1 MAKKNKAKAGNLAE
15 TEVVKGRFA
24 MAQKLEK
31 ERLELKKE
39 IEALMKEYAK
49 ATGLGKY
56 SKRKAKVGKAANDWQ
71 PPAALDLK

>member
-1 MAKKNKAKAGNLAE
+1 MAKKNKAQAGKLAE

-24 MAQKLEK
+24 MAQKLEE

-49 ATGLGKY
+49 ATGISKY
-56 SKRKAKVGKAANDWQ
+56 GKRKAKVGKAANDWQ
-71 PPAALDLK
+71 PPATLQLD

>member
-1 MAKKNKAKAGNLAE
+1 MAKKNKAKAGKLAE

-24 MAQKLEK
+24 MAQKLEE

-49 ATGLGKY
+49 ATGISKY
-56 SKRKAKVGKAANDWQ
+56 GKRKAKVGKAANDWQ
-71 PPAALDLK
+71 PPATLQLD

>member
-1 MAKKNKAKAGNLAE
+1 MAKKNKAQSGNLAE

-39 IEALMKEYAK
+39 IEALMKQYAK
-49 ATGLGKY
+49 ATGISKY
-56 SKRKAKVGKAANDWQ
+56 GKRKAKVGKAANDWQ
-71 PPAALDLK
+71 PPATLQLD

>member
-1 MAKKNKAKAGNLAE
+1 MAKKNKAADLGK

-24 MAQKLEK
+24 MAQKLEE

-49 ATGLGKY
+49 ATGISKY
-56 SKRKAKVGKAANDWQ
+56 AKRKAKVGKAANDWQ

>member
-1 MAKKNKAKAGNLAE
+1 MAKKNKATADLAK

-24 MAQKLEK
+24 MAQKLEE

-49 ATGLGKY
+49 ATGLSKY
-56 SKRKAKVGKAANDWQ
+56 GKRKAAVGKAANDWQ

>member
-1 MAKKNKAKAGNLAE
+1 MAKKNKSAGKLAE

-24 MAQKLEK
+24 MAQKLEE

-49 ATGLGKY
+49 ATGISKY
-56 SKRKAKVGKAANDWQ
+56 GKRKAKVGKAANDWQ
-71 PPAALDLK
+71 PPATLNLD

>member
-1 MAKKNKAKAGNLAE
+1 MAKKNKANGNVAE

-56 SKRKAKVGKAANDWQ
+56 GKRKAPVGKAANDWQ